1 MASRASPCSST
12 SRYII
17 GLRDTLT
24 GCALPS
30 TWLRRSTPAYTLYSY
45 TMILSTMLLAGSLRP
60 TSYVLDLPCHWEVHT
75 LLVIWRY
82 CPSSWYHDYSMLSYA
97 HEVHSPRDT
106 AGKLLVQRLHTIHML
121 CICGGL
127 LVLLLQVLRGLC
139 ALYTM
144 YITSTSYTTPCKHR
158 GYPVSPAH
166 GLAHH
171 LVEGQVVV

>member
-1 MASRASPCSST
+1 
-12 SRYII
+12 
-17 GLRDTLT
+17 
-24 GCALPS
+24 
-30 TWLRRSTPAYTLYSY
+30 
-45 TMILSTMLLAGSLRP
+45 
-60 TSYVLDLPCHWEVHT
+60 
-75 LLVIWRY
+75 
-82 CPSSWYHDYSMLSYA
+82 MLSYA